1 MVIKPLVVVAMLAA
15 LGPPARA
22 GIELV
27 KKVGYADPLGTLRL
41 RDVGDPRYV
50 AITAMSRA
58 DKDLTGDVL
67 DLAAGTTHR
76 VEVPRRAV
84 ERALGAT
91 NLEGELVS
99 YTPAKVG
106 LHITDGILERAR
118 HHWYVELD
126 TRSGKIART
135 VSLGTFGDDAEL
147 VFVATDGARDT
158 AWFTLAT
165 YGEGLRDHSHV
176 HGPTALVLRKLD
188 LDTLQSTD
196 AMTIALPGRPMA
208 SGYEDQLSVHH
219 APDYSWFAVAE
230 YDEKAFHS
238 KPAAQVYFL
247 DPDHGASFAVPAL
260 DTTYGIAFSRDGAY
274 AYLGSSQ
281 LGTIAR
287 VDMAAHKI
295 DKTTT
300 GPTLTHDFAISPDG
314 SKLFV
319 IGSSRKYGEL
329 ALPKLAGRTAH
340 EHDPAVAP
348 GAEQLSSGGHLSS
361 DGRYYV
367 LREAVTVRKDRSVT
381 DPHELVIA
389 KITD

>member
-1 MVIKPLVVVAMLAA
+1 MVIKPLVVVALLAA

-67 DLAAGTTHR
+67 DLATGTTHR
-76 VEVPRRAV
+76 VEAPRRAL

-99 YTPAKVG
+99 YTPAKAG

-126 TRSGKIART
+126 IKTGKIART

-147 VFVATDGARDT
+147 GFVATDGARDI

-176 HGPTALVLRKLD
+176 HGPTGLALRKLD
-188 LDTLQSTD
+188 LDTLQTTD
-196 AMTIALPGRPMA
+196 AMTITLPGRRMA

-219 APDYSWFAVAE
+219 AADYSWFAVAE

-260 DTTYGIAFSRDGAY
+260 DTTYGVAFSRDGAY

-281 LGTIAR
+281 QGTIAR

-319 IGSSRKYGEL
+319 IGSSRQYGEL
-329 ALPKLAGRTAH
+329 ALPKLAGRTARK
-340 EHDPAVAP
+340 HDPAVAP

-367 LREAVTVRKDRSVT
+367 LREAVTMRKDRSIT
-381 DPHELVIA
+381 DPHQLVIA

>member
-1 MVIKPLVVVAMLAA
+1 MKPLVGVTALASLA
-15 LGPPARA
+15 LGTPAHA

-27 KKVGYADPLGTLRL
+27 TKVGYPDELATVRL

-58 DKDLTGDVL
+58 DNELAADVL
-67 DLAAGTTHR
+67 DLATGTTHR
-76 VEVPRRAV
+76 IAVSRRTV

-126 TRSGKIART
+126 VKTGKVARS

-165 YGEGLRDHSHV
+165 YAEGLHNFSHV

-188 LDTLQSTD
+188 LGTLQATD
-196 AMTIALPGRPMA
+196 AMTITLPGRPMS

-219 APDYSWFAVAE
+219 APDYSWFAITE
-230 YDEKAFHS
+230 YDEKAFRS

-260 DTTYGIAFSRDGAY
+260 DTTYGIAFARDNAY

-287 VDMAAHKI
+287 VDLAAHKI
-295 DKTTT
+295 DKTVT
-300 GPTLTHDFAISPDG
+300 GPTLTHDFAISPNG

-319 IGSSRKYGEL
+319 IGSSRQYGEL
-329 ALPKLAGRTAH
+329 ALPALGGRTARK
-340 EHDPAVAP
+340 HDPAVAP
-348 GAEQLSSGGHLSS
+348 GAEQLSGGGHVSS

-367 LREAVTVRKDRSVT
+367 LREAMTVHEDKTVG
-381 DPHELVIA
+381 DPHRLVVA

>member
-1 MVIKPLVVVAMLAA
+1 VIKPLLVVAA
-15 LGPPARA
+15 LVGNAHA

-27 KKVGYADPLGTLRL
+27 KKVGYADALGTIRL

-58 DKDLTGDVL
+58 DAELAADVL
-67 DLAAGTTHR
+67 DLATATSSH
-76 VEVPRRAV
+76 VAVPRRTV
-84 ERALGAT
+84 ERALHAS

-126 TRSGKIART
+126 MKAKRITRS
-135 VSLGTFGDDAEL
+135 VSLGTFGDDTEL
-147 VFVATDGARDT
+147 VFVATDGARDA
-158 AWFTLAT
+158 AWFTLAG
-165 YGEGLRDHSHV
+165 YGEGLREHSHQR
-176 HGPTALVLRKLD
+176 GPTSLTLRKLD
-188 LDTLQSTD
+188 LDTLETSD
-196 AMTIALPGRPMA
+196 ALTITLPGRPMA

-219 APDYSWFAVAE
+219 AADYSWFSIAE
-230 YDEKAFHS
+230 YDEKSFHS
-238 KPAAQVYFL
+238 KPAAQVYFV
-247 DPDHGASFAVPAL
+247 DPNHATSFAVPAL
-260 DTTYGIAFSRDGAY
+260 DTTYGVAFSRDGAY

-281 LGTIAR
+281 SGTIAR

-319 IGSSRKYGEL
+319 IGSSRQYGEL
-329 ALPKLAGRTAH
+329 ALPKLASRTARK
-340 EHDPAVAP
+340 HDPAVAP
-348 GAEQLSSGGHLSS
+348 GAEQLSGGGHLSS
-361 DGRYYV
+361 DGKYYV
-367 LREAVTVRKDRSVT
+367 LREAVTVRKDRT
-381 DPHELVIA
+381 LADPHELVIA

>member
-1 MVIKPLVVVAMLAA
+1 MKLSVVVAAA
-15 LGPPARA
+15 LAIGTPAHA

-27 KKVGYADPLGTLRL
+27 KKVGYADELGTLRL
-41 RDVGDPRYV
+41 RDIGDPRYV
-50 AITAMSRA
+50 AITTLSRA
-58 DKDLTGDVL
+58 DKDVDLDVL
-67 DLAAGTTHR
+67 DLATGTTHR
-76 VEVPRRAV
+76 VAATRRSI

-126 TRSGKIART
+126 VKTGKVART
-135 VSLGTFGDDAEL
+135 ISLGTFDDDAEL

-158 AWFTLAT
+158 AWFTLAS

-176 HGPTALVLRKLD
+176 KGPTSLVLRKLD
-188 LDTLQSTD
+188 LDTLQTTD
-196 AMTIALPGRPMA
+196 TMTIALPGRPMA
-208 SGYEDQLSVHH
+208 SGYEDQLMVHH
-219 APDYSWFAVAE
+219 APDYSWFAIAE
-230 YDEKAFHS
+230 YDERTFHS
-238 KPAAQVYFL
+238 KPAARVYFL
-247 DPDHGASFAVPAL
+247 DPDHGATFAVPAL
-260 DTTYGIAFSRDGAY
+260 DTTYGVAFSRDGAY
-274 AYLGSSQ
+274 AYLGSAQ

-287 VDMAAHKI
+287 VDMASHKI

-300 GPTLTHDFAISPDG
+300 GPTLTHDLAISPDG

-319 IGSSRKYGEL
+319 IGSSRQYGEL
-329 ALPKLAGRTAH
+329 ALPKLGGRTAH
-340 EHDPAVAP
+340 KHDPTVAA
-348 GAEQLSSGGHLSS
+348 GAEQLSGGGHVSS
-361 DGRYYV
+361 DGKYYV
-367 LREAVTVRKDRSVT
+367 LREAVTVRKDRTVA

>member
-1 MVIKPLVVVAMLAA
+1 MNKPLLVVSA
-15 LGPPARA
+15 LVTGMATGASAHA

-27 KKVGYADPLGTLRL
+27 KKVGYDLGTLRF

-58 DKDLTGDVL
+58 DKDLTADVL
-67 DLAAGTTHR
+67 DLSSATTYH
-76 VEVPRRAV
+76 VAVPRRTV
-84 ERALGAT
+84 ERALRAT

-106 LHITDGILERAR
+106 LHITDGVLERAR
-118 HHWYVELD
+118 HHWYVEVD
-126 TRSGKIART
+126 ARSHKVVQAI
-135 VSLGTFGDDAEL
+135 SLGTFGDDQEL
-147 VFVATDGARDT
+147 VFVATDGARDA
-158 AWFTLAT
+158 AWFTLAS
-165 YGEGLRDHSHV
+165 YGEGLRDHAHV
-176 HGPTALVLRKLD
+176 HGPTSLALRKLD
-188 LDTLQSTD
+188 LATLQTTD

-208 SGYEDQLSVHH
+208 SGYEDQLTVHH
-219 APDYSWFAVAE
+219 APDFSWFAVAE
-230 YDEKAFHS
+230 YDERSFRS

-247 DPDHGASFAVPAL
+247 DPDHNASFAVPAL
-260 DTTYGIAFSRDGAY
+260 DTTYGVAFSRDGAY

-319 IGSSRKYGEL
+319 IGSSRQYGEL
-329 ALPKLAGRTAH
+329 ALPKLASRTARK
-340 EHDPAVAP
+340 HDPAIAP
-348 GAEQLSSGGHLSS
+348 GAEQLSGGGHLSS
-361 DGRYYV
+361 DGKYYV
-367 LREAVTVRKDRSVT
+367 LREAVAVHRDRT
-381 DPHELVIA
+381 AADPHELVIA
-389 KITD
+389 KITN